1 MGSDDEVGVNRDL
14 AMLEDVSTGT
24 RPWLEPAELRRRARN
39 RRLRRRGG
47 VIGAGLAVVVLLAT
61 LVPIGFG
68 GRTPPNTSLHVVARF
83 GPAIQLVSHTAP
95 GEPVPANTSSN
106 AVAQSEQQF
115 SLSLLKQI
123 SSSSSGSPNIVV
135 SPLSLAT
142 ALAML
147 ELGAKGATDRDT
159 DRPHARHE

>member
-95 GEPVPANTSSN
+95 GEPVPARPYNSYPTLRLGN
-106 AVAQSEQQF
+106 QSRLTRPQTPSP
-115 SLSLLKQI
+115 SL
-123 SSSSSGSPNIVV
+123 SSSS
-135 SPLSLAT
+135 
-142 ALAML
+142 
-147 ELGAKGATDRDT
+147 RC
-159 DRPHARHE
+159 RC